1 MLRYII
7 IKILKLRYQI
17 RLSLMLT
24 LLCSRNTVK
33 YLQNRKRDR
42 LSPHRHSKTCINSQ
56 PHRIAFNMA
65 LPRGAKLKPVTLC
78 VSPKEN
84 SIEEMPE

>member
-17 RLSLMLT
+17 GLSLMLT
-24 LLCSRNTVK
+24 LLCRNTGK

-42 LSPHRHSKTCINSQ
+42 LPPLRHSKTCINSQ

-65 LPRGAKLKPVTLC
+65 LPRGAKPKPVTLC

-84 SIEEMPE
+84 SIEKVPE